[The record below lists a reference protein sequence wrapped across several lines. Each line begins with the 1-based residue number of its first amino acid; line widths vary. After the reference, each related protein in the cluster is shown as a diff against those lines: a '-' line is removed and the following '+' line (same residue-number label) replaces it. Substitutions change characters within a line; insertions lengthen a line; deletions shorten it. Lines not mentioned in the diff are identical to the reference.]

1 MPRYR
6 YSCESCE
13 EEFVAFH
20 SFSEQKDVC
29 DLCGSERITKM
40 IGKPVIIKKNQND
53 SVATGK
59 LTKEYIES
67 NRELLDQM
75 KEEAKN
81 GLYE

>member
-1 MPRYR
+1 
-6 YSCESCE
+6 
-13 EEFVAFH
+13 
-20 SFSEQKDVC
+20 
-29 DLCGSERITKM
+29 M

-53 SVATGK
+53 CVATGK

>member
-13 EEFVAFH
+13 QEFVTFH

-29 DLCGSERITKM
+29 DLCGSESITKM